1 MGIQLLRRILRRDGR
16 RIYAIIRL
24 FLLHGSLKMPC
35 YLKIA
40 VNVPLGLLT
49 YAHPAPLPRGTRV
62 LVPFINKTV
71 AGIVWGEETQPEIA
85 THKIRAVQQV
95 FADEPPLPE
104 SWLALIEFTA
114 RYYHYPIGQTAF
126 TALPQALRENQA
138 AKIPQP
144 ETFYS
149 LNELGKQ
156 QPAPPARSHKKR
168 ALWQALFSGCLNLAA
183 LKKIHPQ
190 AASLI
195 NDYAAQNWLAVTTQ
209 GQPEIPPSAHTLNP
223 EQHTASS
230 QIQTAFGQFQPF
242 LLYGITG
249 SGKTEV
255 YFDAM
260 ATALAQ
266 GKQVLLLLPEIN
278 LTPQLLQRVA
288 NRFPHLPTAVLHSQ
302 TAAGKRS
309 QDYLRAM
316 LGQAKLIIGT
326 RLAVFTPLPDLA
338 LIVVDEEHD
347 SSFKQD
353 NELRYHARDLAIWR
367 AQQAACPIVLGSA
380 TPSLESWHKAQTGAY
395 RLLSLPHRANPRAQL
410 PQIQLL
416 DVRPITLNNGISPL
430 ALKLLQDNHAQGGM
444 SLVYLNRRGFAPALF
459 CGDCGHTFGCPHC
472 SAKMVLHQRARQLR
486 CHHCDHREPI
496 PFKCPD
502 CGNQDLTAVGHGTQ
516 RVEETLRA
524 FLPKATVVRVDRDS
538 TAHKNDWADLYRRIA
553 DNEIDILVGTQ
564 MLAKGH
570 DFARLNLVIVLN
582 ADGSLYSADF
592 RAPERLF
599 AELMQ
604 VSGRAGRADKPGK
617 VLIQT
622 QLPEHP
628 VFAAVKAQDYAVFA
642 ENELNERQ
650 MFAMPPFGFQTAVRA
665 DAPRVADAMEFL
677 NAAKETLAPLLPE
690 SVSQFGAAPMLM
702 VRLAERERA
711 QIFLE
716 STSRQD
722 LHRAVSLWVQVLQQN
737 RDGKIRWSVDVD
749 VQEA

>member
-1 MGIQLLRRILRRDGR
+1 M
-16 RIYAIIRL
+16 
-24 FLLHGSLKMPC
+24 H

-40 VNVPLGLLT
+40 LNIPLGLLT
-49 YAHPAPLPRGTRV
+49 YSHPTPLPRGTRV

-71 AGIVWGEETQPEIA
+71 AGIVWGEEAQPEIA
-85 THKIRAVQQV
+85 AHKIRAVQQV
-95 FADEPPLPE
+95 LSDEPPLPE
-104 SWLALIEFTA
+104 SWLALIEFAA

-126 TALPQALRENQA
+126 TALPQALRENQP

-144 ETFYS
+144 ETFYT
-149 LNELGKQ
+149 LNDLGKQ
-156 QPAPPARSHKKR
+156 QPAPHERSHKKR

-190 AASLI
+190 AAKFI
-195 NDYAAQNWLAVTTQ
+195 NEYSERGWLNITTQ
-209 GQPEIPPSAHTLNP
+209 GQPDVGFVQISDLDNKTPCRQAHPQSAHTLNP
-223 EQHTASS
+223 EQQTASH
-230 QIQTAFGQFQPF
+230 QIQAAFGQFQPF

-347 SSFKQD
+347 ASFKQD

-430 ALKLLQDNHAQGGM
+430 ALKMLQDNHAQGGI

-486 CHHCDHREPI
+486 CHHCDFRLPI
-496 PFKCPD
+496 PIACPD
-502 CGNQDLTAVGHGTQ
+502 CGNQDLTAIGQGTQ
-516 RVEETLRA
+516 RIEDTLRTA
-524 FLPKATVVRVDRDS
+524 LPHAQIARVDRDS
-538 TAHKNDWADLYRRIA
+538 TAHQRDWDALYAAIHA
-553 DNEIDILVGTQ
+553 NEIDVLIGTQ

-582 ADGSLYSADF
+582 ADGSLFSSDF

-604 VSGRAGRADKPGK
+604 VSGRAGRAEAAGR

-622 QLPEHP
+622 RLPEHP
-628 VFAAVKAQDYAVFA
+628 VFAAVQTQNYPLFADHELAQR
-642 ENELNERQ
+642 EL
-650 MFAMPPFGFQTAVRA
+650 FSLPPYGFQAAIRA
-665 DAPRVADAMEFL
+665 DAPTQTEASQFL
-677 NAAKETLAPLLPE
+677 NDIRDCIAPLLPE
-690 SVSQFGAAPMLM
+690 NVHQFGAVPMQM
-702 VRLAERERA
+702 ARLAERERA
-711 QIFLE
+711 QVFLE
-716 STSRQD
+716 SPSRKA
-722 LHRAVSLWVQVLQQN
+722 LHHALAQWEQVLGQYKSGN
-737 RDGKIRWSVDVD
+737 IRWHIDVD
-749 VQEA
+749 TQEL

>member
-1 MGIQLLRRILRRDGR
+1 
-16 RIYAIIRL
+16 
-24 FLLHGSLKMPC
+24 MPC

-49 YAHPAPLPRGTRV
+49 YAHPTPLPRGTRV

-85 THKIRAVQQV
+85 AHKIRAVQQV

-156 QPAPPARSHKKR
+156 QPAPPARSHKKS
-168 ALWQALFSGCLNLAA
+168 ALWQALFSGCLSLSA

-195 NDYAAQNWLAVTTQ
+195 NEYAAQNWLAITTQ
-209 GQPEIPPSAHTLNP
+209 GQPDVPPSAHTLNP
-223 EQHTASS
+223 EQQTASR
-230 QIQTAFGQFQPF
+230 QIQAALGQFQPF

-260 ATALAQ
+260 ASALAQ
-266 GKQVLLLLPEIN
+266 GRQVLLLLPEIN

-288 NRFPHLPTAVLHSQ
+288 NRFPGLPAAVLHSQ

-353 NELRYHARDLAIWR
+353 NELRYHARDLAVWR
-367 AQQAACPIVLGSA
+367 ARQAACPVVLGSA

-395 RLLSLPHRANPRAQL
+395 RLLTLPHRANPNARL

-416 DVRPITLNNGISPL
+416 DVRPLTLNNGISPL

-486 CHHCDHREPI
+486 CHHCDFRLPI
-496 PFKCPD
+496 PIACPD
-502 CGNQDLTAVGHGTQ
+502 CGNQDLTAVGQGTQ
-516 RVEETLRA
+516 RIEDTLRA
-524 FLPKATVVRVDRDS
+524 TLPQAQIARVDRDS
-538 TAHKNDWADLYRRIA
+538 TARQRDWNELYTAIRA
-553 DNEIDILVGTQ
+553 GEIDILVGTQ

-582 ADGSLYSADF
+582 ADGSLFSSDF

-599 AELMQ
+599 AKLMQ
-604 VSGRAGRADKPGK
+604 VSGRAGRAESAGR

-622 QLPEHP
+622 RLPEHP
-628 VFAAVKAQDYAVFA
+628 VFAAVRAQDYPLFA
-642 ENELNERQ
+642 DHELAQREL
-650 MFAMPPFGFQTAVRA
+650 FALPPYGFQAAVRA
-665 DAPRVADAMEFL
+665 DATAQAEAGQFL
-677 NAAKETLAPLLPE
+677 NDIRDCIAPLLPDN
-690 SVSQFGAAPMLM
+690 VHQFGAVPMQM
-702 VRLAERERA
+702 ARLAERERA

-716 STSRQD
+716 SPSRKA
-722 LHRAVSLWVQVLQQN
+722 LHHALNQWEQVLNQYKS
-737 RDGKIRWSVDVD
+737 GSIRWHIDVD
-749 VQEA
+749 TQEI